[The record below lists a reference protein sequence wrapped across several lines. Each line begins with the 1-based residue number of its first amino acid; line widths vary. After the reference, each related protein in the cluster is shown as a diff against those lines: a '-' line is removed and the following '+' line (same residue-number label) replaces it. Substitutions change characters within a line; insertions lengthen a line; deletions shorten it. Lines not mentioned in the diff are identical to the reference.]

1 MTVKKGVAAMAIGA
15 VLMTIMVAAPRADAQ
30 RRVIVRPSF
39 GFSYGFGPAWYRP
52 YRPWGPSYVYVP
64 GPQTGDVKLHTH
76 FKNESV
82 YVDGGFAGVTDKLKK
97 FSLQPGNH
105 QIEIRGLDGRI
116 LFQNTI
122 HVIAGQTVDIN
133 C

>member
-1 MTVKKGVAAMAIGA
+1 MRLRKGVLAMAAGA
-15 VLMTIMVAAPRADAQ
+15 ALMTIMLAAPRAEAQ
-30 RRVIVRPSF
+30 TRVVVRPSF

-64 GPQTGDVKLHTH
+64 GPRTGEVKLHTH
-76 FKNESV
+76 FKHESV

-97 FSLQPGNH
+97 FDLRPGNH
-105 QIEIRGLDGRI
+105 QIEIRDADGRI
-116 LFQNTI
+116 LFENTV
-122 HVIAGQTVDIN
+122 HVIAGQTIDIN